1 MLLSASPYRDIRLT
15 EGERVG
21 NLELPEQ
28 PRGNVCPNAAP
39 LDLGGWQPSVST
51 VYVGNVH
58 RDASELEALEVFNSV
73 GGVYGNWEPNIA
85 VAVSLV
91 Y

>member
-1 MLLSASPYRDIRLT
+1 MLVSASPYRDIRLT

-28 PRGNVCPNAAP
+28 PRGNVCPYAAP
-39 LDLGGWQPSVST
+39 LDLGGREPNAST
-51 VYVGNVH
+51 VYVGNIC
-58 RDASELEALEVFNSV
+58 RDASELKLLELFNLVS
-73 GGVYGNWEPNIA
+73 GVYGNREPNIA
-85 VAVSLV
+85 VAVSFA